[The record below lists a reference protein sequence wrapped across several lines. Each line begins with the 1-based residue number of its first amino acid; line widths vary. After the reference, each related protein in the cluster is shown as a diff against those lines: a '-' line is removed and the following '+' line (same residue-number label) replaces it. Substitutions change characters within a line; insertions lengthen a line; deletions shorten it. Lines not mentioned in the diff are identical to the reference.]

1 MKARYI
7 GETKDDINLING
19 KFYDISPKIDVIGKA
34 EIILAALH
42 DLPIPN
48 CIRVTLNTGTKE
60 ITKTFL
66 SMNAFLEE
74 WEILYNYEKE
84 KEPKKEVKKE
94 FTVTDMRKL
103 FDNRIQWSKNK
114 NNGGSAPQPLFSNIV
129 ISSLIPLQFEDV
141 SIGED
146 YEELYKYEFV
156 SDNWNS
162 GQDIVRYIGLH
173 IWDSAKTSYKFIV
186 NDTNVGKCEVTI
198 RICYKEDDWMIIIET
213 ISEKEG
219 YDIYIESWYKS
230 RGRTDMISKNNQRI
244 TLTEYLDLVNLLM
257 KDEMIYQFIVDD
269 ILK

>member
-1 MKARYI
+1 
-7 GETKDDINLING
+7 
-19 KFYDISPKIDVIGKA
+19 
-34 EIILAALH
+34 
-42 DLPIPN
+42 
-48 CIRVTLNTGTKE
+48 
-60 ITKTFL
+60 
-66 SMNAFLEE
+66 
-74 WEILYNYEKE
+74 
-84 KEPKKEVKKE
+84 
-94 FTVTDMRKL
+94 MRKL

-146 YEELYKYEFV
+146 YEELCKYDFV

-244 TLTEYLDLVNLLM
+244 NLQEYLDLVNLLM